1 MKNILSDKKYYS
13 IGEVA
18 EFLNVNTSLI
28 RFWEKEFKQ
37 ISPKKKKSGIRKFTK
52 PDVVTLQVIYSLLKE
67 KKMTIDGAKRHLE
80 KSQNKD
86 KVLIHS
92 TEDYSSYKPPMDR
105 ALNLVLELCELGLG
119 LGQGVT
125 DGTCHLVNEA

>member
-1 MKNILSDKKYYS
+1 MKNILYDKKYYS

-18 EFLNVNTSLI
+18 LFLNVNTSLI

-52 PDVVTLQVIYSLLKE
+52 PDVVILQVIYSLLKE

-86 KVLIHS
+86 KVLIS
-92 TEDYSSYKPPMDR
+92 IRNKLEKVKSELLLLKN
-105 ALNLVLELCELGLG
+105 NL
-119 LGQGVT
+119 
-125 DGTCHLVNEA
+125 

>member
-18 EFLNVNTSLI
+18 DFLTVNTSLI

-37 ISPKKKKSGIRKFTK
+37 IRPKKKKSGIRKFTK
-52 PDVVTLQVIYSLLKE
+52 PDVEILQVIYSLLKE

-80 KSQNKD
+80 QTKNKV
-86 KVLIHS
+86 KVLIS
-92 TEDYSSYKPPMDR
+92 IRNK
-105 ALNLVLELCELGLG
+105 LEKVKSELLF
-119 LGQGVT
+119 LR
-125 DGTCHLVNEA
+125 DNI

>member
-18 EFLNVNTSLI
+18 DFLNVNTSLI

-37 ISPKKKKSGIRKFTK
+37 ISPKKKESGIRKFTNT
-52 PDVVTLQVIYSLLKE
+52 DVEILQVIYSLLKE
-67 KKMTIDGAKRHLE
+67 KKMTIEGAKRHLE

-86 KVLIHS
+86 KVLIS
-92 TEDYSSYKPPMDR
+92 IRNKLEKVKSELLFLKN
-105 ALNLVLELCELGLG
+105 NL
-119 LGQGVT
+119 
-125 DGTCHLVNEA
+125 

>member
-18 EFLNVNTSLI
+18 EFLKVNTSLI

-86 KVLIHS
+86 KVLIS
-92 TEDYSSYKPPMDR
+92 IRNKLEKVKSELLFLKN
-105 ALNLVLELCELGLG
+105 NL
-119 LGQGVT
+119 
-125 DGTCHLVNEA
+125 

>member
-18 EFLNVNTSLI
+18 DFLNVNTSLI

-37 ISPKKKKSGIRKFTK
+37 ISPKKKKSGVRKFTK
-52 PDVVTLQVIYSLLKE
+52 PDVEILQVVYSLLKE

-80 KSQNKD
+80 QTKNKV
-86 KVLIHS
+86 KVLIS
-92 TEDYSSYKPPMDR
+92 IRNK
-105 ALNLVLELCELGLG
+105 LEKVKSELLF
-119 LGQGVT
+119 LR
-125 DGTCHLVNEA
+125 DNI

>member
-37 ISPKKKKSGIRKFTK
+37 IRPKKKKSGIRKFTK
-52 PDVVTLQVIYSLLKE
+52 PDVVILQVIYSLLKE
-67 KKMTIDGAKRHLE
+67 KKMTIDGAKMHLE

-86 KVLIHS
+86 KVLIS
-92 TEDYSSYKPPMDR
+92 IRNKLEKVKSELLFLKN
-105 ALNLVLELCELGLG
+105 NL
-119 LGQGVT
+119 
-125 DGTCHLVNEA
+125 

>member
-18 EFLNVNTSLI
+18 DFLNVNTSLI

-37 ISPKKKKSGIRKFTK
+37 ISPKKKQSGIRKFTN
-52 PDVVTLQVIYSLLKE
+52 PDVEILQVIYSLLKE

-80 KSQNKD
+80 QSQNKD
-86 KVLIHS
+86 KVLIS
-92 TEDYSSYKPPMDR
+92 IRNK
-105 ALNLVLELCELGLG
+105 LEKVKSELLF
-119 LGQGVT
+119 LR
-125 DGTCHLVNEA
+125 DNM

>member
-52 PDVVTLQVIYSLLKE
+52 PDVVILQVIYSLLKE
-67 KKMTIDGAKRHLE
+67 KKMTIDGAKMHLE

-86 KVLIHS
+86 KVLIS
-92 TEDYSSYKPPMDR
+92 IRNKLEKVKSELLFLKN
-105 ALNLVLELCELGLG
+105 NL
-119 LGQGVT
+119 
-125 DGTCHLVNEA
+125 

>member
-52 PDVVTLQVIYSLLKE
+52 PDVVTLQAVSY
-67 KKMTIDGAKRHLE
+67 THL
-80 KSQNKD
+80 
-86 KVLIHS
+86 
-92 TEDYSSYKPPMDR
+92 R
-105 ALNLVLELCELGLG
+105 AHE
-119 LGQGVT
+119 T
-125 DGTCHLVNEA
+125 